1 MPSPSVSWHLFPSH
15 PSSQPLSC
23 LPPPHPAHPKPRLDT
38 QSCSS
43 GLSSRLPP
51 ADPGEKPEGAGP
63 GPWGGAVLAGG
74 VSGSANESAEV
85 AGGGGVSRLAGR
97 GITPGGQVS
106 QGTLSGRGPEPS
118 PGRAGRQKLTPR
130 GLTSPGRCPSLSL
143 GRQVLS
149 SLQHP
154 CQPGAPGT
162 CPSHPLPRSLQVPR
176 TRDGKSGH
184 SPRALLDVTPPPR
197 PRLCILKATLGPN
210 CTAGCSFGKTWWR
223 PSWNRR
229 VWLQQ
234 VRGCGEQTG
243 PGYPAWGAWKAELP
257 LQPTPRCS
265 KSPSGLVEEL
275 GKLGRLLRS
284 APWGSGSRALW
295 A

>member
-197 PRLCILKATLGPN
+197 PRLCILKATLGTN
-210 CTAGCSFGKTWWR
+210 CTAGCSFGKTW
-223 PSWNRR
+223 
-229 VWLQQ
+229 
-234 VRGCGEQTG
+234 
-243 PGYPAWGAWKAELP
+243 
-257 LQPTPRCS
+257 
-265 KSPSGLVEEL
+265 
-275 GKLGRLLRS
+275 
-284 APWGSGSRALW
+284 
-295 A
+295 